1 MLRVTVSPSSMLSRS
16 TQARVSAC
24 ASNGANIRDSSI
36 ASSAPAGT
44 GSRRAGHGRVFIGLM
59 CSGSMRS
66 ALLRAAAQV
75 FVAEACAQQRAGV
88 VGHAPAP
95 GGVGALT
102 LFGGGLLGRCLRLLA
117 VFGFTATLARG
128 RGIEGALH
136 GLALGGVGGL
146 LAGPGLGVDG
156 VRRRIGVV
164 VLRAGRVRRRRAG
177 SIGVRLVAGIV
188 VGFALA
194 LLAAF
199 ALLGPGLTALAPFGR
214 RVAGAPAPRRRRLTL
229 HGGFDRGA
237 IGHRIGHARRFGQG
251 LVIGGQRLLV
261 AT

>member
-24 ASNGANIRDSSI
+24 ASAGANSRDSSS

-44 GSRRAGHGRVFIGLM
+44 GSRRAGHGRVFIGFM
-59 CSGSMRS
+59 RSGSMRS

-88 VGHAPAP
+88 VGHAPKP

-102 LFGGGLLGRCLRLLA
+102 FFGGGRLGRCLRLLA
-117 VFGFTATLARG
+117 VFGFTAALAGG

-156 VRRRIGVV
+156 VRGRRIGIG

-177 SIGVRLVAGIV
+177 SIGVRLMAGIV

-199 ALLGPGLTALAPFGR
+199 ALLGPGLTALPALGR
-214 RVAGAPAPRRRRLTL
+214 RVAGAP
-229 HGGFDRGA
+229 
-237 IGHRIGHARRFGQG
+237 
-251 LVIGGQRLLV
+251 
-261 AT
+261 